1 MWQLWPKPG
10 EINTAVQVCRSGE
23 SGKEEKKYV
32 ELTAEK
38 AGWLC
43 ETVHGGGGVR
53 NVTGRGDEH
62 RGESVMSVTR
72 GLGLS

>member
-10 EINTAVQVCRSGE
+10 EINTAVQVCRRGE

-38 AGWLC
+38 AEWLC
-43 ETVHGGGGVR
+43 ETVHEGRVR
-53 NVTGRGDEH
+53 NVTGSGDEQ
-62 RGESVMSVTR
+62 RSESVMNMTK